1 MHHVK
6 HLQTT
11 EKILNRVAQGGVL
24 STEYNKIVS
33 FGSGSLRQQEPDVAD
48 SMRSKQS
55 LERRAC
61 RISASRYP
69 SYPKSTD
76 TLILPEEWKHLCG
89 DIDGELFLLIQNQF
103 FHNEECHKLYCTRR
117 ISTN

>member
-24 STEYNKIVS
+24 STEYHKIVS
-33 FGSGSLRQQEPDVAD
+33 FGPGSLRQQEPYVAD

-55 LERRAC
+55 LERSLQD
-61 RISASRYP
+61 ISIKIS
-69 SYPKSTD
+69 
-76 TLILPEEWKHLCG
+76 
-89 DIDGELFLLIQNQF
+89 FL
-103 FHNEECHKLYCTRR
+103 
-117 ISTN
+117 S